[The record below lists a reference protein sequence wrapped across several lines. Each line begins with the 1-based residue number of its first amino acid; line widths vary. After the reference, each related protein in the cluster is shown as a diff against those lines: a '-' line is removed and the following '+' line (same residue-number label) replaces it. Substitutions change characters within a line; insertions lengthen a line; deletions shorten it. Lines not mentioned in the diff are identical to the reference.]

1 MHCGTPVYAA
11 HAGTIEIDTTQSWA
25 GPYLVKV
32 TTGPTS
38 LATWYAHMETVT
50 VSRAQTVAT
59 GDQIGT
65 TGDLGNS
72 RGCHLHFEVHLENGS
87 IYGPDNV
94 DPSGWLA
101 ENVMSDVTART
112 ARTARARIAHCSIQ
126 LREGIRKR
134 YSLFLSVYLSYS
146 IKYSVQFPAY

>member
-1 MHCGTPVYAA
+1 MATPASPAPTTTTRTDFSMPCGTPVYAA
-11 HAGTIEIDTTQSWA
+11 HAGTVEIDTTQSWS
-25 GPYLVKV
+25 GPYLVKI

-50 VSRAQTVAT
+50 VSRAQTVAA

-65 TGDLGNS
+65 TGNLGNS

-94 DPSGWLA
+94 DPSTWLA
-101 ENVMSDVTART
+101 ENASRPS
-112 ARTARARIAHCSIQ
+112 RAA
-126 LREGIRKR
+126 
-134 YSLFLSVYLSYS
+134 
-146 IKYSVQFPAY
+146 